1 MRKKQNTSSDNLLN
15 KKQSAEYLGISVIT
29 LTKMIRDGVIQKP
42 RKISAVRVGYHI
54 NELNNFIDKR

>member
-1 MRKKQNTSSDNLLN
+1 MRKKQTTSSGNLLN
-15 KKQSAEYLGISVIT
+15 KKQSAEYLGFSVIT
-29 LTKMIRDGVIQKP
+29 LNKMIREGVIQEP